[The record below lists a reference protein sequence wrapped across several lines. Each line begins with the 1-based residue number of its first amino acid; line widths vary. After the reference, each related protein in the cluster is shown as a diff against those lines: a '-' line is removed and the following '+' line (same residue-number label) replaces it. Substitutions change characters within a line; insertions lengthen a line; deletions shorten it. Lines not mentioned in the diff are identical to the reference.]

1 MTSTHQGDHMGLAG
15 RLKNLTK
22 KAEDTAVEHKDQIH
36 QAVQKA
42 EAAADTR
49 TGGKYHDK
57 IVKAGDMADA
67 YVGKVKP
74 AQAQPEQA
82 ADEGSPGPKPHAG
95 ANSDAATR

>member
-1 MTSTHQGDHMGLAG
+1 MGLAD
-15 RLKNLTK
+15 RLRNLTK

-57 IVKAGDMADA
+57 IAKAGDMADA
-67 YVGKVKP
+67 YVDKLKP
-74 AQAQPEQA
+74 AEGQPA
-82 ADEGSPGPKPHAG
+82 ATDEGARPAPKAPAG
-95 ANSDAATR
+95 E